1 MNWFGDPWPSASFRA
16 AVCSD
21 DSERV
26 PFPSR
31 DEACILCSHPF
42 ILGDRGVK
50 MPHLT
55 ADKTSPWISWT
66 VERYCHIEC
75 LAGNIGDLNQ

>member
-1 MNWFGDPWPSASFRA
+1 MQWFGDPWPSATFRA
-16 AVCSD
+16 AVCDD

-26 PFPSR
+26 AFPSR

-42 ILGDRGVK
+42 ILGDRGVR
-50 MPHLT
+50 MPHLN
-55 ADKTSPWISWT
+55 ADMTS
-66 VERYCHIEC
+66 EMRYCHIEC

>member
-1 MNWFGDPWPSASFRA
+1 MKWFGEPWPSASLRA

-21 DSERV
+21 ESLRV
-26 PFPSR
+26 PPPPSG
-31 DEACILCSHPF
+31 ETCVLCGWEFSV
-42 ILGDRGVK
+42 GDRGVK
-50 MPHLT
+50 MPHIT
-55 ADKTSPWISWT
+55 AELWT

>member
-50 MPHLT
+50 MPHVGFRPGTTDLEST
-55 ADKTSPWISWT
+55 Y
-66 VERYCHIEC
+66 RYCHIEC